1 MGTRTGLD
9 ADQAR
14 RPAGKDLEHL
24 PAPDLVSDQ
33 YLSGRADAVH
43 LEDGLGDIEADGGD
57 RAHGLLLCRWL
68 LEAAMLPHRW
78 VGAVHSINSGHAE
91 SRRQPVLASSNV
103 RSVSERSSLA

>member
-14 RPAGKDLEHL
+14 RQAGKDLEHL
-24 PAPDLVSDQ
+24 PAPDLAPDQ
-33 YLSGRADAVH
+33 YLSGSADAVH
-43 LEDGLGDIEADGGD
+43 LEDGLGDIQADGGD

-78 VGAVHSINSGHAE
+78 VGAVHSIRRGP
-91 SRRQPVLASSNV
+91 SRLTG
-103 RSVSERSSLA
+103 SVSSTAG